1 MTPPAKEDLL
11 RRLRRIE
18 GQTRGLQSMIESDR
32 ACGELLQQ
40 IAAVEAALGQVA
52 VGVASDHVRDCMD
65 VADPDERDR
74 MTDEVIHALARVM
87 R

>member
-1 MTPPAKEDLL
+1 MTAAAKADLV

-32 ACGELLQQ
+32 ACSEVLQQ
-40 IAAVEAALGQVA
+40 IAAVEAALSQVA
-52 VGVASDHVRDCMD
+52 VGLASDHVRDCMD
-65 VADPDERDR
+65 VADHDERDR
-74 MTDEVIHALARVM
+74 RTGEVMHALARVM